1 MFKKLAIAALPAL
14 LAANVAYA
22 APIAFNSNGGFSGLS
37 NCSGCSISPSGNTL
51 DMSGSNNST
60 LTANDF
66 AAAFNTNADDAV
78 IGRITW
84 VNNASTGTDQNFN
97 VNYVLSLI
105 FTLPNADSAGPT
117 FNLNVQQPTNPPG
130 DIVSGLLI
138 AGLPSTFNLTGV
150 TVSDFKFR
158 EVGAGDFVAGV
169 WTNPEFSTSVLELTA
184 DFTATAVPEPASL
197 GLMGLGLLGLGAVL
211 RRRERRTAA

>member
-14 LAANVAYA
+14 LAANVASA
-22 APIAFNSNGGFSGLS
+22 APVAFSSDGGFSGLS
-37 NCSGCSISPSGNTL
+37 NCTGCSISGSGNTL

-66 AAAFNTNADDAV
+66 STAFNTNANDAV
-78 IGRITW
+78 IARITW

-97 VNYVLSLI
+97 VNYVLSLV
-105 FTLPNADSAGPT
+105 FTLPNADSAGQT

>member
-14 LAANVAYA
+14 LAANVASA
-22 APIAFNSNGGFSGLS
+22 ATVAFSSDGSFSGLS
-37 NCSGCSISPSGNTL
+37 GCSGCSISGSGNTL

-66 AAAFNTNADDAV
+66 STSFSTNANDRV
-78 IGRITW
+78 IGQLTW

-97 VNYVLSLI
+97 VNYVLSLV
-105 FTLPNADSAGPT
+105 FTLPNADAAGQT

-138 AGLPSTFNLTGV
+138 TGLPSTFNLSGV
-150 TVSDFKFR
+150 TVSDFKFT
-158 EVGAGDFVAGV
+158 EIGAGAFSGGV
-169 WTNPEFSTSVLELTA
+169 WTNPEYSTSVLQLTA